1 MERYVLGIDQSTSG
15 TKAILFDSRGALA
28 GRHDVAHR
36 QIVDDRG
43 WVEHDPGEIY
53 ANLLKAISGV
63 VKRTGIDPASI
74 AGAGL
79 SNQRETAIAWN
90 RKSGSPVYNAIV
102 WQCPR
107 GEAICQGLARRN
119 AGEKI
124 RLSTGI
130 PVSAYYS
137 AAKLAWIL
145 ENVPDARRLGT
156 TGELCCST
164 MDSWIVFKLCGGEP
178 LTDFSNASR
187 TQLFN
192 IGSLEWDSEICGF
205 FGLEPGWLPRVTDSN
220 SLFGQS
226 DFEGILPSP
235 IPLHG
240 VLGDSHGALY
250 GQGCLTPGAVKATY
264 GTGSSVMMNI
274 GGKPIFSNRGIVTSL
289 AWGIDGRVD
298 YVLEGNINYTGA
310 VIRWLVDGLGML
322 ASSREAES
330 VARSA
335 KNVEG
340 LYLVPAFG
348 GLGAPYWD
356 EAARGVICGLSRG
369 VGKAEIVRAAEECIA
384 YQIAD
389 VVRLMQEETGFTID
403 SLKVDGGPVRDSFLM
418 QFQADVLGAGVSVP
432 EFEELSGCGP
442 ARLAGMAIGLY
453 PRGTTLHEP
462 RVRYLPAMAE
472 EERRRRCR
480 GWRDAIEKVL
490 TGKKSS

>member
-1 MERYVLGIDQSTSG
+1 MERHVLAIDQSTSG
-15 TKAILFDSRGALA
+15 TKAILFDSRGDLV
-28 GRHDVAHR
+28 GRHDLTHR
-36 QIVDDRG
+36 QIVDGRG
-43 WVEHDPGEIY
+43 WVEHDPREIY
-53 ANLLKAISGV
+53 ANLLKAVSGV
-63 VKRTGIDPASI
+63 IKKTGIDPASI
-74 AGAGL
+74 VGAGL

-90 RKSGSPVYNAIV
+90 RKNGAPVYNAVV

-107 GEAICQGLARRN
+107 GEAICRDLIGRGL
-119 AGEKI
+119 GEAI

-145 ENVPDARRLGT
+145 ENVPAARRLGR

-192 IGSLEWDSEICGF
+192 IRSLEWDEEICGF
-205 FGLEPGWLPRVTDSN
+205 FGLKTDWLPRVADSN
-220 SLFGQS
+220 CLFGRS
-226 DFEGILPSP
+226 DFEGIFPSP

-250 GQGCLTPGAVKATY
+250 GQGCLTPGSIKATY

-274 GGKPIFSNRGIVTSL
+274 GGKPIFSDKGIVTSL

-310 VIRWLVDGLGML
+310 VIRWLVDDLGVL
-322 ASSREAES
+322 ADSREAES

-335 KNVEG
+335 KSVEG
-340 LYLVPAFG
+340 LYLVPAFS

-356 EAARGVICGLSRG
+356 EAARGIICGLARG
-369 VGKAEIVRAAEECIA
+369 IGKAEIVRAA
-384 YQIAD
+384 
-389 VVRLMQEETGFTID
+389 
-403 SLKVDGGPVRDSFLM
+403 
-418 QFQADVLGAGVSVP
+418 
-432 EFEELSGCGP
+432 
-442 ARLAGMAIGLY
+442 
-453 PRGTTLHEP
+453 
-462 RVRYLPAMAE
+462 
-472 EERRRRCR
+472 
-480 GWRDAIEKVL
+480 
-490 TGKKSS
+490 